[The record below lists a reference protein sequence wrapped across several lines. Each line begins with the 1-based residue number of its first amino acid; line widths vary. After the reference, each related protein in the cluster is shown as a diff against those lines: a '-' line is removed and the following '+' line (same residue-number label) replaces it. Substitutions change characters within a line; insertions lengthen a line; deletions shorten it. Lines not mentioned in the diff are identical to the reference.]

1 MTRGNSLENDLKL
14 LINNPKYS
22 DIEILCQD
30 GKKIYGIRSILAA
43 RCEVLDKLLYN
54 GMKESYERQITF
66 PQIDSN
72 EIKLIIEY
80 LYTGS
85 IDEES
90 FNKDNII
97 EAYLAAD
104 YFQLTELQKLLL
116 ESIKII
122 SEKKNLSPELLSK
135 TVVKLPT
142 LVDNELLSLLTESVA
157 LIPLNSIAIGRLS
170 FSALLHV
177 LSFTYENEILF
188 MTSEYNVFRYSVI
201 MAAKKVS
208 DNAVEIIETVL
219 PDINKEDV
227 TTHSYMEIDDFN
239 IYRQQIIEE
248 LNPLIKYIDFKLIHG
263 NVLANI
269 IEPLNIIP
277 MQVLYDA
284 FRYHAKSNYNKLIR
298 FRGCNK
304 AILVWDETA
313 CGSNLVIK
321 DNGCVVCAANCVY
334 GCQTVRS
341 KFGFSDTG
349 IYEWNIIIEKYCAN
363 SWIGICEAVNVDYEK
378 WAGVQANAWV
388 LGSNGSCYNN
398 FIETIGYCPPFGE
411 GDIITVHLNMNE
423 RSCAFSINGRR
434 YPPVSAW
441 KNLPTKLYPV
451 VSLFRP
457 GQFRI
462 QLH

>member
-263 NVLANI
+263 
-269 IEPLNIIP
+269 
-277 MQVLYDA
+277 
-284 FRYHAKSNYNKLIR
+284 
-298 FRGCNK
+298 CNK